1 VLPISHLVEVART
14 VDRDGSSALA
24 LRIAQPWGSQQARF
38 LRSSANHVFVC
49 DNGILR
55 FRPEE
60 SGSAVARA
68 ADVARRLAG
77 YVAPPIPS
85 LEGELAVHAH
95 GYVAAMFVAVGG
107 RQVDEESLTTELAR
121 TWGRAL
127 AGLHD
132 VASRLDPTP
141 AIPSWL
147 DAVTEAASSL
157 SRPEI
162 ISELR
167 RLPTSDALVGVVHG
181 DPELD
186 NVIWDANGNPVF
198 VDVDD
203 VSRSWFA
210 ADVCFALRD
219 FEGSP
224 LTDEFVA
231 GYRESRPLTDEE
243 LSRLPLFRRAH
254 ALVTLAGLE
263 RVLVEPV
270 ANDWPD
276 WANALHMRLRDVAA
290 RLRKVV
296 D

>member
-1 VLPISHLVEVART
+1 VA
-14 VDRDGSSALA
+14 S
-24 LRIAQPWGSQQARF
+24 
-38 LRSSANHVFVC
+38 
-49 DNGILR
+49 
-55 FRPEE
+55 
-60 SGSAVARA
+60 
-68 ADVARRLAG
+68 
-77 YVAPPIPS
+77 PIPS
-85 LEGELAVHAH
+85 LEGELAIHAH
-95 GYVAAMFVAVGG
+95 GYVAAMFIAVGG
-107 RQVDEESLTTELAR
+107 RQVDEESLTPELAR

-147 DAVTEAASSL
+147 DTVTEAAGSL

-162 ISELR
+162 VGELR

-186 NVIWDANGNPVF
+186 NVIWGANGEPVF

-231 GYRESRPLTDEE
+231 GYREARPLTDEE
-243 LSRLPLFRRAH
+243 LSWLPLFRRAH
-254 ALVTLAGLE
+254 GLVTLAGLE
-263 RVLVEPV
+263 RILAEPV
-270 ANDWPD
+270 ADDWPD

-290 RLRKVV
+290 RLQKVV